1 MIFWFNIP
9 FLYFMSG
16 FRNILSKMSASDIF
30 SYLSTNILAIGIS
43 SFTPMMYLSMDTI
56 KCVSKSDHTQ
66 GVYDQCSGVLLPQG
80 SITLFLLIMMI
91 VKVIIAPLSTTSMT
105 TDDLIKL
112 SVPSRVVFQGIL
124 VGLSFLLNLYL
135 FANMEGG
142 RSEATK

>member
-1 MIFWFNIP
+1 
-9 FLYFMSG
+9 MSG

>member
-1 MIFWFNIP
+1 
-9 FLYFMSG
+9 MSG

-43 SFTPMMYLSMDTI
+43 SFTPMMYLFMDTI